1 MISDFRFSKP
11 IIIGSPNNFKFID
24 FGVADCN
31 QNNSGSKIRALGA
44 FNFYG

>member
-1 MISDFRFSKP
+1 LNYTRGMISDFRFSKP

-31 QNNSGSKIRALGA
+31 PNKIAHA
-44 FNFYG
+44 T